1 MHPLRPGDP
10 ERLGAHTLS
19 GRLDEGPRG
28 VAYLGKESEDGP
40 TRVIKLLPAVP
51 GAGPQDAERYK
62 GVQRISSVYVARTLD
77 AGMHDEQPYIVRE
90 HIEGR
95 SLAEAVAADGPLD
108 GDTLERVAVGV
119 LTALTAVHLAGVT
132 HRGLTPHNVLL
143 AADGPRVTD
152 IDLGEAAGELGY
164 RSPEQLSGLG
174 YGPYAD
180 VFAWAATIV
189 FAATGQPPFG
199 HDAQAVLNGEPE
211 VGALAEPLRRVV
223 LSALSKDVAQRPT
236 TYTALLQ
243 LLGDKSGAA
252 APRVGVVATVPP
264 PPQAPE
270 GELFPPQTIQLPP
283 LEAPT
288 EHQALAEHQAPLE
301 GVPVPQQTWGPP
313 PVPQQGPWEGA
324 PGGQQPPSQ
333 VWQAPTQHGGGAAP
347 RRKSF
352 PIGLAAAVTAVALLS
367 GVGLWGAG
375 HYAKLEPVSNSA
387 AEAKKGGTLAIGGG
401 GGDSST
407 QGQGQ
412 PQQQLPGQP
421 NPQQSQPDV
430 TVPWA
435 SASPDPTDV
444 APLVLPTD
452 YPSSAPTAPE
462 FSTVPTPQP
471 ILTQPV
477 TQPTVT
483 QPAAQP
489 TATQP
494 TATPSE
500 RKNRKH
506 RPTPTPTESKDP
518 TPTQE
523 PTKSKDPDPTPTQE
537 PTKTREPEPTPT
549 KTTEEPRPT
558 PTKTTQ
564 SPKPTPTK
572 TTAKPTP
579 TPTKTTAKPTP
590 TKTTAKPTPT
600 PPKTNPYTPAQ
611 VCGGG
616 FSVQRSGAFSGGV
629 TYQLYN
635 SGTGENC
642 VVTMK
647 TANVGQK
654 TPVSATLDVQGGG
667 SRTDSGSYEYYAGP
681 VKLPAKGKCVKF
693 SGSAGSGSTNAGYS
707 NCG

>member
-1 MHPLRPGDP
+1 MHPLQPGDP
-10 ERLGAHTLS
+10 ERLGAHTLF

-51 GAGPQDAERYK
+51 DAGPQDAERYK

-77 AGMHDEQPYIVRE
+77 AGMHGEQPYIVRE

-95 SLAEAVAADGPLD
+95 SLAETVAAEGPLD

-199 HDAQAVLNGEPE
+199 HDAQAVLNEEPE

-223 LSALSKDVAQRPT
+223 LSALSKDVTQRPT

-243 LLGDKSGAA
+243 LLGDKSGGAA
-252 APRVGVVATVPP
+252 APRVGVVATVSPP
-264 PPQAPE
+264 EPIPAPQD
-270 GELFPPQTIQLPP
+270 ELFPPQTIQLPP
-283 LEAPT
+283 LQVPV
-288 EHQALAEHQAPLE
+288 EHQQPLE

-313 PVPQQGPWEGA
+313 PVPQQGATWEGA
-324 PGGQQPPSQ
+324 PGGQPPAQ
-333 VWQAPTQHGGGAAP
+333 VWQVPAQGGAAAP

-352 PIGLAAAVTAVALLS
+352 PIGLAAAVMAVMLLS

-387 AEAKKGGTLAIGGG
+387 SEATKSGGTLAIGGG

-407 QGQGQ
+407 Q
-412 PQQQLPGQP
+412 QQQQQPGQP
-421 NPQQSQPDV
+421 DPQPSQADV

-444 APLVLPTD
+444 VPLVLPTD
-452 YPSSAPTAPE
+452 YPSQAPTAPE

-483 QPAAQP
+483 QPATQP

-494 TATPSE
+494 AATE
-500 RKNRKH
+500 RKSRKRH
-506 RPTPTPTESKDP
+506 TPTPTPTESKQEP
-518 TPTQE
+518 TPT
-523 PTKSKDPDPTPTQE
+523 PTPTK
-537 PTKTREPEPTPT
+537 TKEPEPTPEPSKT
-549 KTTEEPRPT
+549 KEPEPEPTRTTEA
-558 PTKTTQ
+558 
-564 SPKPTPTK
+564 PKPTPTK
-572 TTAKPTP
+572 TTQKPTPKPTTQSPKP

-600 PPKTNPYTPAQ
+600 PPKTNPYTPTQ
-611 VCGGG
+611 VCGSG
-616 FSVQRSGAFSGGV
+616 FSVQRSGSFAGGV

-635 SGTGENC
+635 SGSGENC

-647 TANVGQK
+647 TTNVGVKSQ
-654 TPVSATLDVQGGG
+654 VSATLDVQGGG
-667 SRTDSGSYEYYAGP
+667 SRTDSGSYDYYAGP

-693 SGSAGSGSTNAGYS
+693 SGSTASGSTSAPYG